1 MTYPPQRPHPG
12 NPAPYGPGPQY
23 PSQPAGRQGVP
34 GQQGFPGQGHA
45 PNPAQPQPAWG
56 GPVQPPGWSGQ
67 PGRWQPAP
75 TPPGGPGSKLPL
87 VLIGGAVVLVIAIIA
102 VVALGASGGDKGG
115 SIAATTNTT
124 VAQSTSS
131 SSESAPTT
139 TKSSAV
145 KPTTPAKAQQPVP
158 ASLQP
163 VVDALPAAVRQAV
176 LKNSI
181 RERPADTMFG
191 YDAAAG
197 FTLSAHDAL
206 LSGLMRHPDNDY
218 YPTAY
223 ITTKPDYLK
232 RIWTSQ
238 HPDWLSDEGSRLV
251 RIDPGSQ
258 NSKGTATV
266 EIFLPASNLYF
277 SLSTFDNAD
286 AARQFVQRAGF

>member
-1 MTYPPQRPHPG
+1 MI
-12 NPAPYGPGPQY
+12 AIV
-23 PSQPAGRQGVP
+23 A
-34 GQQGFPGQGHA
+34 
-45 PNPAQPQPAWG
+45 
-56 GPVQPPGWSGQ
+56 
-67 PGRWQPAP
+67 
-75 TPPGGPGSKLPL
+75 
-87 VLIGGAVVLVIAIIA
+87 VIALA
-102 VVALGASGGDKGG
+102 ASGDDKGG
-115 SIAATTNTT
+115 ITVAATNTAA
-124 VAQSTSS
+124 AQSTSAESEPSATES
-131 SSESAPTT
+131 STTKPTT
-139 TKSSAV
+139 TAKA
-145 KPTTPAKAQQPVP
+145 TTPAKAQQPVP